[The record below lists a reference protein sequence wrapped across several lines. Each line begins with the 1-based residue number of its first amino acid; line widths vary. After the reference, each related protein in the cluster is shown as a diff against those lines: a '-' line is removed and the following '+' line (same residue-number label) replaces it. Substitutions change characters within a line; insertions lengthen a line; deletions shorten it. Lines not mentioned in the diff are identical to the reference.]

1 MSTIRHSAANSRVF
15 RSSPWSAVRT
25 LIVEW
30 RRRVRSRY
38 ELMSLGDAELRD
50 IGLTRGEAD
59 FDQSKS
65 FWPS

>member
-1 MSTIRHSAANSRVF
+1 MSPIKHSAANSRVF

-25 LIVEW
+25 MIVEW

-50 IGLTRGEAD
+50 IGVARGEAD
-59 FDQSKS
+59 FEHSKS
-65 FWPS
+65 FWLT

>member
-1 MSTIRHSAANSRVF
+1 MSLTKHSAANSRVF
-15 RSSPWSAVRT
+15 RLSPWSAVRT
-25 LIVEW
+25 MIVEW

-59 FDQSKS
+59 FEQSKS
-65 FWPS
+65 FWLT